1 LEAIPYHAQHASLFA
16 SSVFFFNIFHFTRGE
31 KKRRRPRKMWM
42 EGVQAAM
49 TARNLEPD
57 QWRNREEWHLV
68 SGRRQQLLKNRI
80 DR

>member
-1 LEAIPYHAQHASLFA
+1 MHKMLFFLPLLY
-16 SSVFFFNIFHFTRGE
+16 FFKIYFIILPVER
-31 KKRRRPRKMWM
+31 KKRGRPRKMWM

-49 TARNLEPD
+49 TEGNLEPD
-57 QWRNREEWHLV
+57 RWRNREEWHLV